1 VARRGPIR
9 EEFALEIDA
18 VGDARILRVSGDIDL
33 ATAPGLGVQAG
44 ELIRNDRCD
53 IVVDLREATAI
64 DSTAMGVLLNVCR
77 RATRAGL
84 GFSVICPDGPL
95 RRPLEIARL
104 LDTLHVKP
112 TESEALRCVERAR
125 EAGRARRDGMASRPA
140 G

>member
-9 EEFALEIDA
+9 EEFALATDA

-33 ATAPGLGVQAG
+33 ATAPRLGVHAG
-44 ELIRNDRCD
+44 ELIRNDGCD
-53 IVVDLREATAI
+53 VVVDLREATAI

-84 GFSVICPDGPL
+84 GFAVICPDGPL

-104 LDTLHVKP
+104 LDTLRVQR
-112 TESEALRCVERAR
+112 TESDALRCVERVR